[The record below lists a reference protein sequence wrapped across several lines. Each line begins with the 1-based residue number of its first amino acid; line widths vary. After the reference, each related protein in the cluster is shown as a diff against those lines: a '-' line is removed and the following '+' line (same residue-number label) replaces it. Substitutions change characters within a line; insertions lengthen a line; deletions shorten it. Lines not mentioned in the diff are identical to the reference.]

1 MFDLFV
7 SLGWYCATASSLQS
21 HGLRDISGPFDWCQ
35 THLEGVIH
43 FLETE
48 FEDFLAR
55 ENCEFVARK
64 DDKVFYD
71 RKWGVLFPHEIRSDF
86 EEEWVDVQGKYDR
99 RVQRLRECLQKK
111 RICFVRAVRTQDE
124 IAYIVKKQ
132 QHIKRVIENKNSGNA
147 IIFLIPQ
154 YMYIPVSFPFPYYM
168 LKINVY
174 QMRYYAGLRD
184 LFGTVPDF
192 VRYCQDNYDNSKLKK
207 NLMFDL
213 EKEKKIHG
221 EYIPDIQI
229 EKRAMEDIDAAY
241 GEIRKLTSQCKR
253 LKLIAAANFEKYV
266 FPLKMIIYGAGDIG
280 KLFYD
285 KIIDKTSVYC
295 FVDANPKESSYDGVE
310 ISKPEDCKVEN
321 NTTVLIT
328 CDYDFN
334 IIVEELQSLWR
345 SSGLKYVR
353 IEDILK

>member
-132 QHIKRVIENKNSGNA
+132 RIIKGS
-147 IIFLIPQ
+147 
-154 YMYIPVSFPFPYYM
+154 
-168 LKINVY
+168 
-174 QMRYYAGLRD
+174 
-184 LFGTVPDF
+184 
-192 VRYCQDNYDNSKLKK
+192 
-207 NLMFDL
+207 
-213 EKEKKIHG
+213 
-221 EYIPDIQI
+221 
-229 EKRAMEDIDAAY
+229 
-241 GEIRKLTSQCKR
+241 
-253 LKLIAAANFEKYV
+253 
-266 FPLKMIIYGAGDIG
+266 
-280 KLFYD
+280 
-285 KIIDKTSVYC
+285 
-295 FVDANPKESSYDGVE
+295 
-310 ISKPEDCKVEN
+310 
-321 NTTVLIT
+321 
-328 CDYDFN
+328 
-334 IIVEELQSLWR
+334 
-345 SSGLKYVR
+345 
-353 IEDILK
+353 